1 MTHPA
6 PRLSAHPASAL
17 LALGVSLVLSL
28 SQSACGLG
36 DSGSAAV
43 TAAKLKAREAESAKA
58 AKEQFEQQLAESQQK
73 AAQRQKDL
81 EAATR

>member
-6 PRLSAHPASAL
+6 PRLSARPASAL

-43 TAAKLKAREAESAKA
+43 TAAKLKAHEAEGARA
-58 AKEQFEQQLAESQQK
+58 TQEQLERQLAESQER
-73 AAQRQKDL
+73 AAQRQKEI